1 MDHQSVGLIARS
13 IENAGLPTIYLGS
26 CRDIM
31 KLVNAPRSVFVDF
44 PLGHQSG
51 KPGDIQLQTQILRDT
66 LDVLVNAKTP
76 GTLVDLTYQWG
87 EPFDWNTYL
96 SDVKE
101 MVDEEKALSENL
113 IPIRESSG

>member
-1 MDHQSVGLIARS
+1 M
-13 IENAGLPTIYLGS
+13 
-26 CRDIM
+26 M
-31 KLVNAPRSVFVDF
+31 KLVNAPRGVFIDF
-44 PLGHQSG
+44 PLGRQCG

-66 LDVLVNAKTP
+66 LEVLLSAKTP

-101 MVDEEKALSENL
+101 MVDEEKALSEKL
-113 IPIRESSG
+113 IRVRESSESFL

>member
-1 MDHQSVGLIARS
+1 M
-13 IENAGLPTIYLGS
+13 
-26 CRDIM
+26 M
-31 KLVNAPRSVFVDF
+31 KLVKAPRGVFVDF
-44 PLGHQSG
+44 PLGRQCG

-66 LDVLVNAKTP
+66 LEVLVSAKTP

-101 MVDEEKALSENL
+101 MVDEENASQDKL
-113 IPIRESSG
+113 IHIRES